1 MRSKGEPSHMAG
13 QIEKVATI
21 QVPEAELRIVDVT
34 ASTGALVRLQGV
46 SAATA
51 PRTGEKIELKEGT
64 FKVVEVSHEFS
75 GFAPEAR
82 SGRCRRE
89 APTYSGGVNAFIG

>member
-1 MRSKGEPSHMAG
+1 MRSKREPSHMPA
-13 QIEKVATI
+13 QIERIATI
-21 QVPEAELRIVDVT
+21 QVPQAELRIVEVT
-34 ASTGALVRLQGV
+34 ASTGTTVRLEGV

-75 GFAPEAR
+75 GSPLKHVVVIAVEKPQPAVAE
-82 SGRCRRE
+82 
-89 APTYSGGVNAFIG
+89 

>member
-1 MRSKGEPSHMAG
+1 MRSKAEPSHMAG

-75 GFAPEAR
+75 GSPLKHVVVVAVEKPQ
-82 SGRCRRE
+82 
-89 APTYSGGVNAFIG
+89 PTVAQ